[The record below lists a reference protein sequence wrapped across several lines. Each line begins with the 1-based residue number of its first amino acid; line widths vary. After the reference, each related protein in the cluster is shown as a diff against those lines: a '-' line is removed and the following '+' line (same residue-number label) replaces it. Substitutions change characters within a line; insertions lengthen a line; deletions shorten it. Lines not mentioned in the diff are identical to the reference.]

1 MHPATTAKNSSHKC
15 CAAALCD
22 VLLSLRR
29 GYVWN
34 TWSYFPHRLFTGG
47 QFKEEIRLSRA
58 SENQYRACLLENLSG
73 FFSGECLLPPTPN
86 NLEFWGK
93 NGRKGS
99 FWRAQHCWVKG
110 IEGMGPKPIKK
121 LSFGAVLCNSNMKGF
136 LHNFPGSFDLR
147 CRVGMSLLL
156 DMRLPKC

>member
-1 MHPATTAKNSSHKC
+1 MCFYPYVVGMYGTLGLIFLT
-15 CAAALCD
+15 D
-22 VLLSLRR
+22 FLLAVNLRR
-29 GYVWN
+29 KFACRELQKTN
-34 TWSYFPHRLFTGG
+34 TVP
-47 QFKEEIRLSRA
+47 
-58 SENQYRACLLENLSG
+58 CLLENLSG
-73 FFSGECLLPPTPN
+73 FFPGECLLPPTPN